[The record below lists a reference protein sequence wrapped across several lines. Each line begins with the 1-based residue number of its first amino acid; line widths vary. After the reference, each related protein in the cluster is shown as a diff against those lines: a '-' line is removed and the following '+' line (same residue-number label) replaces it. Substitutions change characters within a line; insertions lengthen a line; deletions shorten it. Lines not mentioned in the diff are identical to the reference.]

1 MKKKKGFT
9 LMELLASIVIMGVIA
24 LILVP
29 VVSGIIEKTRKS
41 AFSRSADSILRISNE
56 YYSNNNTSF
65 LNTGARNFSCNNIEC
80 KTTIIDEDGNDKD
93 EILKTEGAMGNG
105 YVKIYEK
112 GEVEF
117 LLSNGTYCAAKN
129 PLKEDIKVYNGTC
142 DNIIMDNQKIKI
154 ENVETTSTTRSITVK
169 VTVSAGVS
177 GISGYQFY
185 IDGTW
190 GKFIESLDSTY
201 EYTFD
206 ELREKKHEIK
216 VRVYNGTYGRQ
227 EFDEEIGMDESK
239 LISVE
244 LSDFGDITITSS
256 SKNWETS
263 KTYILDG
270 TTTGATLQY
279 KVVSGTTVKQ
289 DWTNYSSAI
298 TVNWTST
305 TTNPTYIYARFNDGY
320 NTSGETTHI
329 ETKIDTTAPVLTL
342 GSATTTTK
350 SIMIP
355 ITVNKDDES
364 GIKSTTCVYGTST
377 SYGSTGT
384 VSNNKCTIS
393 NIKNN
398 TTYYY
403 KVTTTNNAG
412 LQTTKTG
419 SNKTGETAITF
430 NPITQVPTNTTYAQS
445 KTVTI
450 NYTAT
455 NVTNPTYYVKTT
467 VATTSTMNGYSCGI
481 ETNPGTCS
489 TTATKNYAANTWYK
503 VTGNLSITFKENG
516 EIIARINDG
525 ESYSSAE
532 TLVITKID
540 ATAPVLTLGSATTT
554 TKSIMIPITVN
565 KDDESGIKSTTC
577 VYGTS
582 TSYGSTGTVSNNKC
596 TISNIKNNTTY
607 YYKVTTTN
615 NAGLQTTKTGSNKTG
630 ETAITFNPITQ
641 VPTNTTYAQSKTVT
655 INYTA
660 TNVTNPTYYVK
671 TTVATTSTM
680 NGYSCGIE
688 TNPGTCSTTATKN
701 YAANT
706 WYKVTGNLSITFKE
720 NGEIIARINDGE
732 SYSSAETLV
741 ITKIDTTAPTVTLTK
756 GTVTTNS
763 ITVVANAKDAE
774 SGIKNYQFSIDDG
787 STWTAL
793 QTSNTYK
800 FTGLKSGTTYKLK
813 AKTNNNANLSATSST
828 LSVTTSTLACP
839 TFEESPTGWATKKT
853 VTIKY
858 PSESIAN
865 TYSIDNGTTWT
876 TYTTAL
882 TFTANGT
889 VTAKA
894 SDGTNTCQT
903 SRSIVVDTSTPSL
916 TISAVK
922 STSGTAVSSGS
933 WSNETL
939 KYAITSTGTN
949 PSGVTIKYCVDTNN
963 TCTPS
968 TTIASG
974 TTFSLNNT
982 GTYYVR
988 YQGTTGAGKTNSVAS
1003 YTAMVDKVLPTV
1015 SYNVSSGI
1023 YNTNKTVR
1031 VTANDVNYSYMK
1043 VRVYNNEAKTYTNYI
1058 TAKSNDNITAKYFD
1072 VVLDSDGPWTIYA
1085 AVFDKAGNKQSQSP
1099 NNGWWYYQTYTI
1111 DTTAPTVTLTKGT
1124 VTTNSITVVA
1134 NATDAES
1141 GIKNYQ
1147 FSIDDGA
1154 TWTTLQTSNTYKFT
1168 GLKSGT
1174 TYKLKAKVY
1183 NNANLS
1189 ATSSTLSV
1197 TTSTLACPTF
1207 EESPT
1212 GWATKKTVTI
1222 KYPSESIANTYS
1234 IDNGTTWTTYTT
1246 ALSFTANGTVTAKS
1260 SDGTNVCQTSRGIVV
1275 DTVKP
1280 SNITLSTDTTWTKSK
1295 NITLT
1300 LKDTGGS
1307 GLAAGKIKYGWSTS
1321 NTTAPTSYTEVSYA
1335 ATTGTNTTTVKATG
1349 SGLNGQY
1356 YLWVVPVTYNDNA
1369 GNSNTTTIKS
1379 SATYKFDGT
1388 VPTNITLSTDTTW
1401 TKSKNI
1407 TLTLKDTGGSGL
1419 AAGTI
1424 KYGWSTSNTT
1434 APTSYTEVS
1443 YAATTGT
1450 NTTTVTATGSGL
1462 NGQYYLWVVPVTYK
1476 DNAGNSNTTTIK
1488 SSAAYKFDNTA
1499 PSNITLSTDTTW
1511 TKSKSI
1517 TLTLKDTVGSGLA
1530 AGKIKYGWSTSNTT
1544 APASYTEASYAATTG
1559 TNATTVTASGSGL
1572 TGQYYLW
1579 VVPVTYKDNAGNS
1592 NTTTIKSS
1600 AAYKFDNTA
1609 PTVTLTK
1616 GTVTTNSITVVA
1628 NAKDAESGIKNYQ
1641 FSIDDGSTWTALQ
1654 TSNTYKFTGLKS
1666 GTTYKLKAKTNN
1678 NANLSATSSTLSVTT
1693 STLACPTFEES
1704 PTGWATKKT
1713 VTIKYPSES
1722 IANTY
1727 SIDNGTTWTTYTTAL
1742 TFTANGTVTAKASD
1756 GTNTCQT
1763 SRSIVVDTS
1772 TPSLTISAVKSTS
1785 GTAVSSGSWSNE
1797 TLKYAITSTGTNP
1810 SGVTIKY
1817 CVDTNNTCTPSTTI
1831 ASGTTFSLNNTGT
1844 YYVRYQG
1851 TTGAGKTNSVASYK
1865 AMVDTVRP
1873 TVSMSP
1879 SGGTYS
1885 SYKTVTVTANDTNY
1899 LSMAVHVYK
1908 NSALV
1913 YSGKVDGKSTNSTS
1927 SSYFDVALDSE
1938 GTWTIYTTAYDKAL
1952 NTQNQ
1957 NPNNGS
1963 WYYQEYT
1970 IDSIGPLDI
1979 TMSSD
1984 TAWTKSKNITLTLQ
1998 DGGGTGLAAGKI
2010 KYGWSTSNTTAP
2022 TSYTEVSYAATTGTN
2037 TTTVTASGSGLN
2049 GQYYLWVVPVTY
2061 KDNAGNSNSKTVKSS
2076 AAYKFDSTAP
2086 TLSVS
2091 VPNGT
2096 TVATSKTATIT
2107 IKDTGGSGL
2116 TAGTYNI
2123 YYGWGSSASNACSNM
2138 TTYKTITTTAG
2149 SSSASTT
2156 VTLNA
2161 GTGNYNIYVCN
2172 KDVAIKDVAGNTL
2185 SANTRQSVSAY
2196 LDNTR
2201 PTVSMSPSGGTY
2213 SSYKTVTVTA
2223 SDTNF
2228 DHMDVQVYKG
2238 KTLQSSISKN
2248 SITSTT
2254 YDVSLNSDAVWT
2266 IYVKAYDKAGNTQS
2280 QTPQNDSGYY
2290 YQEYTIN
2297 TTKLLVLNGLNIDNG
2312 WVGDANNINLQANC
2326 PSGVTNYVF
2335 DIYDLNYPDRIATT
2349 KTVGSTATSITYL
2362 FTSNLSEMTYPFPA
2376 TDHYG
2381 QPITINQK
2389 FKGSLKI
2396 NLSCKNASGTTI
2408 ASTSRT
2414 VQIDTTPV
2422 LSLYSANAT
2431 TTSFDAV
2438 ISIKNLGSGINH
2450 VYYAKGHG
2458 TTESLDN
2465 GTSTTR
2471 TFTGFTSCSYH
2482 YITAHVINN
2491 VGLTGSISTYLWTGG
2506 CDSSSGSTYC
2516 GGTAGGIV
2524 NTATNV
2530 NCGTINGCPAYATVY
2545 TCKDGTN
2552 TGYVGCSPKCS

>member
-384 VSNNKCTIS
+384 VSNNKCIIS
-393 NIKNN
+393 NLKNN

-596 TISNIKNNTTY
+596 IISNLKNNTTY

-939 KYAITSTGTN
+939 KYT
-949 PSGVTIKYCVDTNN
+949 
-963 TCTPS
+963 
-968 TTIASG
+968 
-974 TTFSLNNT
+974 
-982 GTYYVR
+982 
-988 YQGTTGAGKTNSVAS
+988 
-1003 YTAMVDKVLPTV
+1003 
-1015 SYNVSSGI
+1015 
-1023 YNTNKTVR
+1023 
-1031 VTANDVNYSYMK
+1031 
-1043 VRVYNNEAKTYTNYI
+1043 
-1058 TAKSNDNITAKYFD
+1058 
-1072 VVLDSDGPWTIYA
+1072 
-1085 AVFDKAGNKQSQSP
+1085 
-1099 NNGWWYYQTYTI
+1099 
-1111 DTTAPTVTLTKGT
+1111 
-1124 VTTNSITVVA
+1124 
-1134 NATDAES
+1134 
-1141 GIKNYQ
+1141 
-1147 FSIDDGA
+1147 
-1154 TWTTLQTSNTYKFT
+1154 
-1168 GLKSGT
+1168 
-1174 TYKLKAKVY
+1174 
-1183 NNANLS
+1183 
-1189 ATSSTLSV
+1189 
-1197 TTSTLACPTF
+1197 
-1207 EESPT
+1207 
-1212 GWATKKTVTI
+1212 
-1222 KYPSESIANTYS
+1222 
-1234 IDNGTTWTTYTT
+1234 
-1246 ALSFTANGTVTAKS
+1246 
-1260 SDGTNVCQTSRGIVV
+1260 
-1275 DTVKP
+1275 
-1280 SNITLSTDTTWTKSK
+1280 
-1295 NITLT
+1295 
-1300 LKDTGGS
+1300 
-1307 GLAAGKIKYGWSTS
+1307 
-1321 NTTAPTSYTEVSYA
+1321 
-1335 ATTGTNTTTVKATG
+1335 
-1349 SGLNGQY
+1349 
-1356 YLWVVPVTYNDNA
+1356 
-1369 GNSNTTTIKS
+1369 
-1379 SATYKFDGT
+1379 
-1388 VPTNITLSTDTTW
+1388 
-1401 TKSKNI
+1401 
-1407 TLTLKDTGGSGL
+1407 
-1419 AAGTI
+1419 
-1424 KYGWSTSNTT
+1424 
-1434 APTSYTEVS
+1434 
-1443 YAATTGT
+1443 
-1450 NTTTVTATGSGL
+1450 
-1462 NGQYYLWVVPVTYK
+1462 
-1476 DNAGNSNTTTIK
+1476 
-1488 SSAAYKFDNTA
+1488 
-1499 PSNITLSTDTTW
+1499 
-1511 TKSKSI
+1511 
-1517 TLTLKDTVGSGLA
+1517 
-1530 AGKIKYGWSTSNTT
+1530 
-1544 APASYTEASYAATTG
+1544 
-1559 TNATTVTASGSGL
+1559 
-1572 TGQYYLW
+1572 
-1579 VVPVTYKDNAGNS
+1579 
-1592 NTTTIKSS
+1592 
-1600 AAYKFDNTA
+1600 
-1609 PTVTLTK
+1609 
-1616 GTVTTNSITVVA
+1616 
-1628 NAKDAESGIKNYQ
+1628 
-1641 FSIDDGSTWTALQ
+1641 
-1654 TSNTYKFTGLKS
+1654 
-1666 GTTYKLKAKTNN
+1666 
-1678 NANLSATSSTLSVTT
+1678 
-1693 STLACPTFEES
+1693 
-1704 PTGWATKKT
+1704 
-1713 VTIKYPSES
+1713 
-1722 IANTY
+1722 
-1727 SIDNGTTWTTYTTAL
+1727 
-1742 TFTANGTVTAKASD
+1742 
-1756 GTNTCQT
+1756 
-1763 SRSIVVDTS
+1763 
-1772 TPSLTISAVKSTS
+1772 
-1785 GTAVSSGSWSNE
+1785 
-1797 TLKYAITSTGTNP
+1797 ITSTGTNP

-2061 KDNAGNSNSKTVKSS
+2061 KDNAGNSNTTTIKSS